1 VCPAYENYQGII
13 NFHIGAELFAYVSCA
28 RHQLELDM
36 DMKKT
41 YEINSVA
48 LADSQQTR
56 PWVCTAAG
64 KIIVN
69 SKAKFKTFSTKVP
82 FTKSN

>member
-1 VCPAYENYQGII
+1 
-13 NFHIGAELFAYVSCA
+13 
-28 RHQLELDM
+28 M

-69 SKAKFKTFSTKVP
+69 SKARF
-82 FTKSN
+82 